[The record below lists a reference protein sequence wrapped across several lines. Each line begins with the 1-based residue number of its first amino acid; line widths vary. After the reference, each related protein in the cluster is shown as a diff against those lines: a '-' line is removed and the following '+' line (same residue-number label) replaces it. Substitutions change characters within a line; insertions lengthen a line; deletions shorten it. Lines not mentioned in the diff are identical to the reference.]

1 MERQMLLRSTL
12 NPSSTT
18 ATNSF
23 LYLPGANHQD
33 HQGPGGR
40 RFSAIQVNDTV
51 AAVFRRERKEVCAQ
65 KQEAEEE
72 SLTQSWSTSASANS
86 SSVVEHTTRSFR
98 VSELAA
104 EINMAAMTNGDVK
117 SRRQLQA
124 AEGPATVMA
133 IGTAVPP
140 FVHEQSTYAD
150 YYFDVTNCNHK
161 TELKAKFKRICESQD
176 DNIHRLHI

>member
-1 MERQMLLRSTL
+1 
-12 NPSSTT
+12 
-18 ATNSF
+18 
-23 LYLPGANHQD
+23 
-33 HQGPGGR
+33 
-40 RFSAIQVNDTV
+40 
-51 AAVFRRERKEVCAQ
+51 
-65 KQEAEEE
+65 
-72 SLTQSWSTSASANS
+72 
-86 SSVVEHTTRSFR
+86 
-98 VSELAA
+98 
-104 EINMAAMTNGDVK
+104 MAAMTNGDVK

-176 DNIHRLHI
+176 DNIHGLRI